1 MYKLLTTKGQLI
13 AIGIGLF
20 SVLVALGS
28 IVAGV
33 NDKYSMSDD
42 LNAIMKDNPEATF
55 DFFNPAI
62 TVVICL
68 IAVALIS
75 AVLFGLIGLISD
87 PKGSMKFLLGFL
99 GLAILFFILYSTA
112 SSEHTGRLAML
123 TEKFNVSDN
132 VSRLITGGVK
142 TVVYSIA
149 FAAIAAVVMEIRN
162 LFK

>member
-13 AIGIGLF
+13 AIGIGLL
-20 SVLVALGS
+20 SVIVALGS
-28 IVAGV
+28 IISGV

-62 TVVICL
+62 SVL
-68 IAVALIS
+68 IILVAVALI
-75 AVLFGLIGLISD
+75 AAILFGLIGLISD

-99 GLAILFFILYSTA
+99 GVAILFFILYSTA
-112 SSEHTGRLAML
+112 TPESTGRLAML

-149 FAAIAAVVMEIRN
+149 FAAIAAVLMEIRN